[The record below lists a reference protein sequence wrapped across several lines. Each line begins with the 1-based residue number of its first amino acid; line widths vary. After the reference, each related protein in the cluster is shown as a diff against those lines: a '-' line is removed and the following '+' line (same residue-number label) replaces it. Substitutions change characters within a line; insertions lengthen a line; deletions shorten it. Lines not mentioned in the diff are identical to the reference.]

1 MKTYYIDFDTILHE
15 IPNQEQIDYIT
26 QLKLDG
32 NKIIIWTRYSID
44 TIKGQLDF
52 LNVKY
57 DELLMEKPEQNI
69 YISSSHTPC
78 TNISSHTSC
87 IDIWPLPYKKIQKEK
102 KRKSEYVKKNWGK
115 EIIFVNNNEYCGK
128 ILCFEKKYNKFSM
141 HYHLKKKETWYI
153 TKGQFVLHTIDTVNG
168 QIISEY
174 LKKGDVI
181 TNERGE
187 PHQLIALE
195 DESELFEVSTTHS
208 DEDSYRIWKGD

>member
-1 MKTYYIDFDTILHE
+1 MKTYYIDFDTILYE
-15 IPNQEQIDYIT
+15 IPNEEQIEYIN

-32 NKIIIWTRYSID
+32 NKIIIWTTHSID

-57 DELLMEKPEQNI
+57 DELLMKKSEQNI
-69 YISSSHTPC
+69 YISSSPDK
-78 TNISSHTSC
+78 SY
-87 IDIWPLPYKKIQKEK
+87 IDIWPLPYKIQKDDK
-102 KRKSEYVKKNWGK
+102 IKSEYVKKNWGK
-115 EIIFVNNNEYCGK
+115 EIIFVNNHEYCGK

-153 TKGQFVLHTIDTVNG
+153 IKGQFVLHKIDTVNG

-195 DESELFEVSTTHS
+195 DESELFEVSTTHY